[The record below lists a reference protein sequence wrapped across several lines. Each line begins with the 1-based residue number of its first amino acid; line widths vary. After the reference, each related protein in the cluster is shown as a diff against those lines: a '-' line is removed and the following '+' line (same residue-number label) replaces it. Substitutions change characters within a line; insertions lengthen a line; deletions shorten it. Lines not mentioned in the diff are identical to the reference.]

1 MEILVTVGLILLS
14 LSILIVIHE
23 FGHYW
28 AARMF
33 GIRVERF
40 YLFFDYKFSLFKY
53 KRGDTEWG
61 IGWIPLGG
69 YVKIAGM
76 VDESMDQNA
85 VAAPPKPDEYGS
97 KPVWQRLIV
106 MLGGVI
112 MNVVLG
118 ILLFIGLKFFIG
130 DFEIPH
136 GASAT
141 GLWKPQDGIW
151 VNDSTSAWKLGFRTG
166 DEVVGFDGEPLRSFS
181 ALCDVSLLI
190 NEGSAYQ
197 IRRGGKDTSITIPEG
212 FFSEFMDKDRGER
225 TLFMPDM
232 APVLIVLDTTGLQAG
247 LEKAAKATKPEDKL
261 DTTAWSIQAWRA
273 GLRTGDRVVRIDST
287 PITRFSEIGAYT
299 KTRHDSVIAVTV
311 QRDGK
316 ELPPMALRL
325 KENGK
330 LGILPNIDTLRV
342 NIAYS
347 FGEAIPAGVS
357 SAFKV
362 VTDNLKGLAGMF
374 TGKVNAAKS
383 VSGPIGI
390 AKVLKTGFDAGGW
403 SMFWRITAMLSMVLA
418 VMNLLPIPVLDGGQ
432 IVILLIESIIGR
444 EIPPKAKG
452 IIIYVGLIMV
462 LGIMLFAVFNDI
474 FK

>member
-85 VAAPPKPDEYGS
+85 VAAAPKPDEYGS

-112 MNVVLG
+112 MNVILG

-136 GASAT
+136 GASTT

-151 VNDSTSAWKLGFRTG
+151 VNDSTAAHKLGFRTG

-197 IRRGGKDTSITIPEG
+197 IRRAGKDTSITIPEG
-212 FFSEFMDKDRGER
+212 FFSAFMDQERSER
-225 TLFMPDM
+225 TLFQPDM
-232 APVLIVLDTTGLQAG
+232 VPVLFVLDTTGMAASLA
-247 LEKAAKATKPEDKL
+247 ASAKATDPAEKL
-261 DTTAWSIQAWRA
+261 DTTSWSIQGWRA
-273 GLRTGDRVVRIDST
+273 GLRSGDRLVRMDST
-287 PITRFSEIGAYT
+287 PIARFSQIGEYT
-299 KTRHDSVIAVTV
+299 KAHKDSLILLTV
-311 QRDGK
+311 ARGGK
-316 ELPPMALRL
+316 ELPPMPIRL
-325 KENGK
+325 KADGK
-330 LGILPNIDTLRV
+330 LGILPDIDTLRV
-342 NIAYS
+342 NIGYS
-347 FGEAIPAGVS
+347 FGEAIPAGIT

-444 EIPPKAKG
+444 EIPPKVKG
-452 IIIYVGLIMV
+452 VIIYIGLIMV

>member
-1 MEILVTVGLILLS
+1 MEIIVTVGLILLS

-85 VAAPPKPDEYGS
+85 VAAEPKPDEYGS

-112 MNVVLG
+112 MNVILG

-130 DFEIPH
+130 DNEIPH
-136 GASAT
+136 GANPT

-166 DEVVGFDGEPLRSFS
+166 DEVVGFDGQPLRSFS

-197 IRRGGKDTSITIPEG
+197 IRRAGKDTSITIPTG
-212 FFSEFMDKDRGER
+212 FFKTFMANDRSERS
-225 TLFMPDM
+225 LFLPDM
-232 APVLIVLDTTGLQAG
+232 APLLLVMDTTGLAA
-247 LEKAAKATKPEDKL
+247 LIAADAKATKPEDKL
-261 DTTAWSIQAWRA
+261 DTAMWSIQAWRA
-273 GLRTGDRVVRIDST
+273 GLRSGDRIVRIDST
-287 PITRFSEIGAYT
+287 PINRFSEIGQYT
-299 KTRHDSVIAVTV
+299 KTRKDSIVTIFAV
-311 QRDGK
+311 RAGK
-316 ELPPMALRL
+316 ELPAMPVHI
-325 KENGK
+325 KPNGK
-330 LGILPNIDTLRV
+330 LGILPDIDTLRV
-342 NIAYS
+342 NITYS

-362 VTDNLKGLAGMF
+362 VTDNIKGLAGMF
-374 TGKVNAAKS
+374 TGKVDAAKS

-390 AKVLKTGFDAGGW
+390 AKVLKTGFDLGGW

-444 EIPPKAKG
+444 EIPPKVKG
-452 IIIYVGLIMV
+452 IIIYIGLIMV